1 MLKSQ
6 KYQGFFK
13 MLVIHAKMN
22 KNVLTFALFTRWRM
36 KKCAQQCLPWFLWRG
51 RHLGTCESLG
61 SSLVKMSK
69 AFHTVRVPQP
79 FDLRRF
85 YFYRKVNTLKLWKC
99 GLYFGSD
106 VLQLLLRDL
115 FIILSW
121 FLAGF
126 CSVLKNVP
134 GIQRPFDQ
142 LPSRIRKV
150 NTFKTR

>member
-1 MLKSQ
+1 MQLLTFTKNEIRHIMFKYSMKNEKMCSAKSA
-6 KYQGFFK
+6 
-13 MLVIHAKMN
+13 LVSFGADDILAHAK
-22 KNVLTFALFTRWRM
+22 A
-36 KKCAQQCLPWFLWRG
+36 C
-51 RHLGTCESLG
+51 

-79 FDLRRF
+79 FDLRHF

-106 VLQLLLRDL
+106 VLQLLLRDF

-134 GIQRPFDQ
+134 GIQRPFGQ
-142 LPSRIRKV
+142 LPSRIRKE